1 MNLFWVFIKII
12 VIWENFLYVWYM
24 YESFNLFKRI
34 FCRIKVVICN
44 EEKKKDL
51 NSNE

>member
-1 MNLFWVFIKII
+1 
-12 VIWENFLYVWYM
+12 M

-44 EEKKKDL
+44 EEKRKKDF
-51 NSNE
+51 NSN